1 METAVYRIAP
11 SAYAGHVIR
20 MWLRDILV
28 VGALPVSASIIV
40 GAVLD
45 LRFLFVA
52 VILVFLIAPLIM
64 STVYYYHALSPEAS
78 MSILPHRII
87 FGEKSLTIK
96 YEREPSDEDAQSE
109 ETETTTEPKVRPDD
123 TIPLNDIKKAS
134 RHGSD
139 ILLNLTG
146 GKYRILVIPINAIPR
161 EFSLSYFIN
170 TR

>member
-1 METAVYRIAP
+1 METAVYSITP

-20 MWLRDILV
+20 MWLRDNWWIGV
-28 VGALPVSASIIV
+28 VPITASIIV
-40 GAVLD
+40 GATLD

-109 ETETTTEPKVRPDD
+109 ETETPPEPKVRPDD

-161 EFSLSYFIN
+161 EFSLSYFMN

>member
-20 MWLRDILV
+20 MWLRDNWWI
-28 VGALPVSASIIV
+28 GALPASASIIV
-40 GAVLD
+40 GAAID

-96 YEREPSDEDAQSE
+96 YEREPSDEDAPSE
-109 ETETTTEPKVRPDD
+109 ETETPPESKVRPDD

-139 ILLNLTG
+139 ILINLTG

-161 EFSLSYFIN
+161 EFSLSYFMN